1 MSEHLYIDT
10 ADRKR
15 ILTRWV
21 VITLYSL
28 HAWAS
33 FLVLS
38 AVFSKEPSQ
47 ILATMFSTVCFGI
60 GATILILSFDKAAD
74 VLLARFTLPAAP
86 PPAEV
91 KETLTRTVTTSAAE
105 GDKNV

>member
-1 MSEHLYIDT
+1 MTEHLYIDV

-74 VLLARFTLPAAP
+74 VLLARFTLPA
-86 PPAEV
+86 EV

-105 GDKNV
+105 GDKNA